1 VDELCLYEKVHIGDI
16 VALMEHTI
24 LIPLSTSEPQ
34 AASLRALQV
43 LFAEACTEIAVTVRE
58 TRCWNRVALHHMVYK
73 PMRERFPSLGSQ
85 MVCNAIY
92 SVSRTCRLVLQH
104 PASPF
109 FQGKSA
115 GQAIPAL
122 RFAPSAPVYFDRH
135 TLSLK
140 GGSLSLYT
148 LDGRLR
154 FQVSLTQEQEA
165 CFKTEKLSEVSLL
178 EVQGGYRL
186 HFRLGEKSLE
196 TDKPNKEDAM
206 QMPDYILI
214 DQDKE
219 IENMNEQLTVQG
231 VAI

>member
-1 VDELCLYEKVHIGDI
+1 MEL
-16 VALMEHTI
+16 TI
-24 LIPLSTSEPQ
+24 QIPLSTNEQQ
-34 AASLRALQV
+34 AVSLRALQE

-73 PMRERFPSLGSQ
+73 QMRERFPSLGSQ

-115 GQAIPAL
+115 GQTIPVL
-122 RFAPSAPVYFDRH
+122 RFVPSAPVYFDRH

-154 FQVSLTQEQEA
+154 FQVSLSPEQEA
-165 CFKTEKLSEVSLL
+165 RFKNEKLNEVSLL
-178 EVQGGYRL
+178 EVQGRYSL
-186 HFRLGEKSLE
+186 NFRLGEKALSDG
-196 TDKPNKEDAM
+196 DKPSKEEAM
-206 QMPDYILI
+206 QLPDYILI

-219 IENMNEQLTVQG
+219 VENMSEQQVVQG
-231 VAI
+231 VEL

>member
-1 VDELCLYEKVHIGDI
+1 
-16 VALMEHTI
+16 MEHTI
-24 LIPLSTSEPQ
+24 QIPLSTNEQQ
-34 AASLRALQV
+34 AVSLRALQES
-43 LFAEACTEIAVTVRE
+43 FAEACTEIAVTVRE

-73 PMRERFPSLGSQ
+73 QMRERFPSLGSQ

-115 GQAIPAL
+115 GQGIPAL
-122 RFAPSAPVYFDRH
+122 RFVPSAPVYFDRH

-154 FQVSLTQEQEA
+154 FQVSLSPEQEA
-165 CFKTEKLSEVSLL
+165 RFKNEKLNEISLL
-178 EVQGGYRL
+178 EVQGRYSL
-186 HFRLGEKSLE
+186 NFRLGEKPPS
-196 TDKPNKEDAM
+196 DGGKPSKEEAM
-206 QMPDYILI
+206 QLPDYILI
-214 DQDKE
+214 DQDKVVKTE
-219 IENMNEQLTVQG
+219 EVQTMNEQLVTQG
-231 VAI
+231 AAL